1 MYKTLLA
8 LLSPAMLRS
17 GPHRLDSD
25 WTMISAF
32 LHHEQQALERSNE
45 TKETYPFT

>member
-1 MYKTLLA
+1 MA
-8 LLSPAMLRS
+8 RNMLNASSYGYVRG

-32 LHHEQQALERSNE
+32 LHHEQQALERSDE
-45 TKETYPFT
+45 TKEA